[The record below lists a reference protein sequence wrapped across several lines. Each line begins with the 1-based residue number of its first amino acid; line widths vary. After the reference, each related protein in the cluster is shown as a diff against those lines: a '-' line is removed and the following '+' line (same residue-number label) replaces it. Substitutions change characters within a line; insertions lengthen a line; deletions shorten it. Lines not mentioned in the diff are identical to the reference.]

1 MILSMTGFGKAEG
14 TIGNNK
20 FNVEIRS
27 VNSKQFDLS
36 VRMPAIYKEKEI
48 PLRNK
53 LSKELYRGKI
63 DLSIQFDSNG
73 ADHLSAVIN
82 HTVVKKYYEQIESLS
97 NDLGLNPAPSLIDI
111 LRLPDTMKQERLEV
125 DEEEWELVM
134 KLIEQ
139 AIKNFISFRKQEGE
153 AILNEFNVRI
163 NNIEQYANEIIPYEK
178 ERTESVRDKI
188 ESLFSEYEERE
199 SVDNNRLEQEMIY
212 YLEKLDITE
221 ERSRLF
227 NHIKYFRETLDSD
240 TPQGKKLGFIC
251 QELGREINTM
261 GSKANHAT
269 IQKLVV
275 QMKDEL
281 EKIKEQVLNAL

>member
-139 AIKNFISFRKQEGE
+139 AIQNFISFRKQEGE
-153 AILNEFNVRI
+153 AILNEFNLRI

>member
-163 NNIEQYANEIIPYEK
+163 DNIEQYANEIIPYEK

-188 ESLFSEYEERE
+188 ESLFSEYEDRE

>member
-73 ADHLSAVIN
+73 ADQLSAVIN

-139 AIKNFISFRKQEGE
+139 AIQNFISFRKQEGE
-153 AILNEFNVRI
+153 AILHEFNLRI

-188 ESLFSEYEERE
+188 ESLFSEHEERE

>member
-111 LRLPDTMKQERLEV
+111 LRLPDTMKQERLKV

-163 NNIEQYANEIIPYEK
+163 DFIEHFANEIIPYEK

>member
-188 ESLFSEYEERE
+188 ESLFSEFEERE

>member
-139 AIKNFISFRKQEGE
+139 AIQNFISFRKQEGE

>member
-125 DEEEWELVM
+125 DEEEWEIVM

-139 AIKNFISFRKQEGE
+139 AIQNFISFRKQEGE
-153 AILNEFNVRI
+153 AILHEFNVRI

-188 ESLFSEYEERE
+188 ESLFSEYEDRE

>member
-240 TPQGKKLGFIC
+240 TPPGKKLGFIC

>member
-73 ADHLSAVIN
+73 ADQLSAVIN

>member
-163 NNIEQYANEIIPYEK
+163 DNIEQYANEIIPYEK

>member
-163 NNIEQYANEIIPYEK
+163 DNIEQYANEIIPYEK

-188 ESLFSEYEERE
+188 ESLFSEFEERE